1 MGNNLPPRF
10 KFKDTYDSIEVPTTH
25 HQHLPSKATLEA
37 KFDELIAEEEVVA
50 PTTHIKADM
59 AVSSNLEVGTS
70 NLFVDTETGNVGIG
84 TNSPGFSLDVHG
96 TANVG
101 TLTATS
107 VSGPLSGNASTATK
121 LATARAINGVDFDG
135 SAAIT
140 VNGTNYDVNDSWL
153 KENGDNAHFK
163 QYGNSRQMVF
173 RTDGITE
180 YATDVGGYP
189 FAWMYGGDASSNRL
203 MLLNTSGQLWCSDYG
218 WLHDK
223 FMARTQ
229 VFSDTDAN
237 DNFTGQTIDYNAS
250 GSQTNTTHRIHRA
263 LLIDVDSSATGGDTN
278 NEHRL
283 YGIYNDVR
291 HTGDSDLVYGLYSY
305 TRSDHASGT
314 TTNLRAGDF
323 YAIASGTGT
332 NTNIYGIN
340 SFAYKDAGSTGTTA
354 NMYGVRGE
362 VQLNGGECTNA
373 YVFQSQIDH
382 NAGTMDTAYLYY
394 GSYSGTVGT
403 KYGVYV
409 TGETKN
415 YFSGNVGIGTTN
427 PGYKLDVDGDINV
440 TGTGSTFR
448 INGTALANSAT
459 IAASASAGNS
469 TIVQRHSAGYIFAN
483 YFNTTPNDV
492 ASGVT
497 KVCVETGNDG
507 YIRHGTSAAIS
518 TFLGLANSATIEA
531 TTADTANKIAQRNGS
546 GDIFARLFRS
556 DYQNQ
561 STISGGIAYRVNT
574 SDNYIRFCTDMGA
587 VRSHIGAYGSGSNI
601 TRTAHSNGYMIG
613 SYNSVGANST
623 KTNPIYTIGSN
634 YQPSDTS
641 LGDMYGIGYSH
652 GNFTSILTGG
662 WGMYVAA
669 DGDARIGFNGSS
681 GHIKCTGYVD
691 AGTEVY
697 CQNWI
702 RTRGNSGHY
711 WESSSNGHGWHIYP
725 KTRADMYFRTGSG
738 SGGIAGTI
746 SNTTVRGYVHWNTSN
761 QIGFLNKDR
770 AWALRMTSDKNC
782 SIMGGLELGTDGKDW
797 GSMTASYN
805 GNIRKNFWIQST
817 YGGNTSSNY
826 GWWIGT
832 QNQTLSS
839 SDNDL
844 HFICLRNGSATHN
857 GYIQD
862 GSYNVHMNFTGQH
875 RTFVKDTPIQQ
886 LQDKEGLIVSADQDE
901 YIRMSGGIAHGS
913 DAITINE
920 SLPVVS
926 LSTKS
931 NDKKCFGVLSTTE
944 DPEGR
949 REVHGNFVS
958 NFTKEK
964 GDTRIYV
971 NSVGEGAVWVTNIN
985 GNLESG
991 DYITTSNVVGYG
1003 MKQDDDIL
1011 HNYTVAKIT
1020 MNCDFNPKTIPK
1032 KNIKKKLANVDYW
1045 VEYATIEITVEEY
1058 EALPENE
1065 RKRGDED
1072 NEDEDKYY
1080 KIYKKEIQIAD
1091 PGDDKHVH
1099 EVHEEFVN
1107 VLDEH
1112 GQLQWEDHPT
1122 ETEKAYKIRYL
1133 TSDGQITDEA
1143 NAVHIA
1149 AFVGCTYHCG

>member
-1 MGNNLPPRF
+1 MVITSKLRRHKIMERAMRALMGNNLPPRF
-10 KFKDTYDSIEVPTTH
+10 KFKDTYDSIKVPTTH

-37 KFDELIAEEEVVA
+37 KFDELIAEEDVVA
-50 PTTHIKADM
+50 PTTQINADM
-59 AVSSNLEVGTS
+59 VVSSNLEVGTS
-70 NLFVDTETGNVGIG
+70 NLFVDTQTGNIGIGTTNPSLNLHVMGGIKTQNNGVLTPQIQFGSGANNTNGWLVRANVSDTYAGEFSIDRQDNSTTPNKFVIKNNGDVGIG
-84 TNSPGFSLDVHG
+84 T
-96 TANVG
+96 ANPSGALHVNG
-101 TLTATS
+101 ENIYISSAA
-107 VSGPLSGNASTATK
+107 VSNCTWRIMPQTGNTTK
-121 LATARAINGVDFDG
+121 LFRI
-135 SAAIT
+135 
-140 VNGTNYDVNDSWL
+140 YDQ
-153 KENGDNAHFK
+153 DNA
-163 QYGNSRQMVF
+163 
-173 RTDGITE
+173 
-180 YATDVGGYP
+180 
-189 FAWMYGGDASSNRL
+189 GDRL
-203 MLLNTSGQLWCSDYG
+203 
-218 WLHDK
+218 
-223 FMARTQ
+223 
-229 VFSDTDAN
+229 VIDA
-237 DNFTGQTIDYNAS
+237 
-250 GSQTNTTHRIHRA
+250 
-263 LLIDVDSSATGGDTN
+263 
-278 NEHRL
+278 
-283 YGIYNDVR
+283 
-291 HTGDSDLVYGLYSY
+291 
-305 TRSDHASGT
+305 
-314 TTNLRAGDF
+314 
-323 YAIASGTGT
+323 
-332 NTNIYGIN
+332 
-340 SFAYKDAGSTGTTA
+340 
-354 NMYGVRGE
+354 
-362 VQLNGGECTNA
+362 
-373 YVFQSQIDH
+373 
-382 NAGTMDTAYLYY
+382 
-394 GSYSGTVGT
+394 
-403 KYGVYV
+403 
-409 TGETKN
+409 
-415 YFSGNVGIGTTN
+415 SGNVGIGTTN

-531 TTADTANKIAQRNGS
+531 TTADTANKIAQRNAQ
-546 GDIFARLFRS
+546 GDIHARLFRS
-556 DYQNQ
+556 DYPSETHSIN
-561 STISGGIAYRVNT
+561 SAAFAYRVST
-574 SDNYIRFCTDMGA
+574 SDNYIRFCNDMGA
-587 VRSHIGAYGSGSNI
+587 VRSRLGAYGNGSNI

-641 LGDMYGIGYSH
+641 LGNMYGIGYSH

-702 RTRGNSGHY
+702 RTRGNTGHY

-738 SGGIAGTI
+738 SGGIAGTVG
-746 SNTTVRGYVHWNTSN
+746 NTTVRGYVHWNTSN
-761 QIGFLNKDR
+761 QIGFLNNSR

-782 SIMGGLELGTDGKDW
+782 TIFGGLELGTDGKDW

-832 QNQTLSS
+832 QNETLHSG
-839 SDNDL
+839 DNDL

-862 GSYNVHMNFTGQH
+862 GSYNAHMNFTGQH
-875 RTFVKDTPIQQ
+875 RTFVKDTPTQQ

-949 REVHGNFVS
+949 QEVHGNFVS